1 MPIKIHKKQT
11 VSVNFQGNELGFLEN
26 QRSCPL
32 EEASNPTGPER
43 ETETETE
50 RPLKK
55 HRKKKTKK
63 KINY

>member
-11 VSVNFQGNELGFLEN
+11 VSVNFRGNELGFLEN
-26 QRSCPL
+26 QRSCSL

-43 ETETETE
+43 ETETE